1 MASRSV
7 VLSLEQH
14 RAIHSSG
21 DLFVRAGAGSGKTEV
36 LARRFVAL
44 VAGAIPGL
52 APLDPERIAAVTFS
66 EKAAHDMRE
75 RIATVL
81 TDAIAQAP
89 DDESRLRLRRAS
101 RSLPLA
107 RITTLHAFCA
117 RLLRENALA
126 ARLDPAFDV
135 IDEYQSAVFL
145 QREAER
151 ALLAATRADNPG
163 ALYLAAARG
172 LRGSTYREGALP
184 IVLRLINDLNRAGRD
199 PRWMLDCTRSA
210 AQQTHAARAEVNT
223 IALQIAA
230 LIDQLR
236 ALSGLTGAAAAKVAE
251 LECQWPILRP
261 ALLGF
266 EADSFYSALDPL
278 RDLQQLFPT
287 AQAAKSKAI
296 VLELRKLLCQDDK

>member
-1 MASRSV
+1 M
-7 VLSLEQH
+7 
-14 RAIHSSG
+14 
-21 DLFVRAGAGSGKTEV
+21 

-126 ARLDPAFDV
+126 AGLDPAFDV

-145 QREAER
+145 QREAEG
-151 ALLAATRADNPG
+151 ALLAAARTDNPG
-163 ALYLAAARG
+163 ALYLAGRARI
-172 LRGSTYREGALP
+172 A
-184 IVLRLINDLNRAGRD
+184 RLDL
-199 PRWMLDCTRSA
+199 S
-210 AQQTHAARAEVNT
+210 
-223 IALQIAA
+223 
-230 LIDQLR
+230 
-236 ALSGLTGAAAAKVAE
+236 
-251 LECQWPILRP
+251 
-261 ALLGF
+261 
-266 EADSFYSALDPL
+266 
-278 RDLQQLFPT
+278 
-287 AQAAKSKAI
+287 
-296 VLELRKLLCQDDK
+296 